1 MIVKRQK
8 IYSRRATKLANKAI
22 RTAHGYIKP
31 SSKSGEDFLQALEK
45 SISGRSPEALM
56 NRINLKE
63 NNLISKGDIKILKK
77 RGSSKEFL
85 RALQRN
91 HDHNLGGTWMDKNYI
106 ERKLIMKRRN
116 NI

>member
-1 MIVKRQK
+1 MIILRQRM
-8 IYSRRATKLANKAI
+8 YSKAATRVANKAI
-22 RTAHGYIKP
+22 RTANGYIKKP

-77 RGSSKEFL
+77 RGNSEEFL
-85 RALQRN
+85 RTLQRN
-91 HDHNLGGTWMDKNYI
+91 HDHNLGGTWMDKNYV
-106 ERKLIMKRRN
+106 ERKLIMKKRK
-116 NI
+116 